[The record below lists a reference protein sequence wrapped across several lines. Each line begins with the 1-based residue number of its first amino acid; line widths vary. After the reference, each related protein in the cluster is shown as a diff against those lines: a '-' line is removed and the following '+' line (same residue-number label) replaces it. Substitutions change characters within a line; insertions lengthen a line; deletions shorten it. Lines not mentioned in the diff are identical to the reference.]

1 MEFTLPNLFPI
12 LMDST
17 SPMND
22 EPTLPSNSSFTFLVS
37 VVPTKE
43 HIVTTKEI
51 QLQDTVLNFNFKG
64 YMIAKAHTV
73 NQALDTAIAL
83 RDPHKIHEAMRYSLL
98 AGGKRVCHMLCITTC
113 ELVGGTEA
121 TAIPAACTVEMIH
134 TMSLIHDNLPCMEND
149 DLRPE
154 KPTKHDVAV
163 LTGDVLLAF
172 AFEHVAAST
181 EGVSLSPVVRAIEE
195 LAKSVGTE
203 GIAFISR
210 RSFGY
215 PFSLNQMISLQGSVL
230 VGSISYGKLLLAGQ
244 MDRKYPEKHLVWYR
258 VSCIIPQNKVD
269 KDKREKPSSSSKKTV
284 SECLEEKYFVG
295 LDLSIRRWLCSSLSE
310 NDDMIVFFKA
320 MIVLAE
326 IESLKV
332 RALYQKGFALAEIE
346 SLKNL
351 EEFIWFWCYCVRK
364 SKDLQNIYAQLLP
377 LALPAPPMG
386 GLGMPPM
393 PPF

>member
-1 MEFTLPNLFPI
+1 
-12 LMDST
+12 
-17 SPMND
+17 
-22 EPTLPSNSSFTFLVS
+22 
-37 VVPTKE
+37 
-43 HIVTTKEI
+43 
-51 QLQDTVLNFNFKG
+51 
-64 YMIAKAHTV
+64 MIAKAHTV

-195 LAKSVGTE
+195 LAKS
-203 GIAFISR
+203 
-210 RSFGY
+210 
-215 PFSLNQMISLQGSVL
+215 ISLQGSVL